1 MTKRK
6 KIALIVFLCLI
17 LIAGV
22 TVLVLGLSGEFR
34 STDQR
39 LRDATSDLEKS
50 NVEYNRLKKQLD
62 QGTR

>member
-6 KIALIVFLCLI
+6 KAAFIVFLCLI
-17 LIAGV
+17 LVAGV

-39 LRDATSDLEKS
+39 LRDAVSDLEKS
-50 NVEYNRLKKQLD
+50 NATYQR
-62 QGTR
+62 GR